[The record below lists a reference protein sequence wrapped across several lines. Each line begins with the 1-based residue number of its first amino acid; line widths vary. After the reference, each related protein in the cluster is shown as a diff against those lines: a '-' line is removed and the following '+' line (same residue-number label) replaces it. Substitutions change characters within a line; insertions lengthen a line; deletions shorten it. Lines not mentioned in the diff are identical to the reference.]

1 MVLMQRAAPPLVRT
15 FASFG
20 RDPRHW
26 QLMALGGR
34 FLLSFL
40 TSDFGAKRN
49 LERHNGKSAVLEHAW
64 DMGWCEA
71 AGEYANTL
79 VKRWDKEA
87 IELTK
92 LTGRNVD
99 EIRAKMASPGY
110 SADAVKGIK
119 IEQPQPKKT
128 WWQRLWGNG

>member
-1 MVLMQRAAPPLVRT
+1 
-15 FASFG
+15 
-20 RDPRHW
+20 
-26 QLMALGGR
+26 MALGGR

-64 DMGWCEA
+64 DMGWCDPCAAQPLTRAELREEA

-87 IELTK
+87 IELAK

-99 EIRAKMASPGY
+99 EIRAKMASPDY
-110 SADAVKGIK
+110 SADAVKGVK

-128 WWQRLWGNG
+128 WWQRLWEDG

>member
-1 MVLMQRAAPPLVRT
+1 
-15 FASFG
+15 
-20 RDPRHW
+20 
-26 QLMALGGR
+26 MALGGL

-40 TSDFGAKRN
+40 TSDFVAKRI
-49 LERHNGKSAVLEHAW
+49 LERHDGK
-64 DMGWCEA
+64 A
-71 AGEYANTL
+71 ASDYANTL

-87 IELTK
+87 IELAN